1 MHIFRLVNIFLSEI
15 TWRFPI
21 YSGVFT
27 KDKIIHDSGRWPCG
41 MICFT
46 HECKPR
52 GVCMFLVKV
61 SLKRKKV
68 LHMES
73 FSLFFKMNLFYII
86 ALNRLDRDQSDILL
100 NYFRLLLN

>member
-1 MHIFRLVNIFLSEI
+1 MHIFRLVKIFLSEI

-41 MICFT
+41 MICLT

-61 SLKRKKV
+61 SLKSKKKSS
-68 LHMES
+68 HGKFFS
-73 FSLFFKMNLFYII
+73 FFSK
-86 ALNRLDRDQSDILL
+86 
-100 NYFRLLLN
+100 